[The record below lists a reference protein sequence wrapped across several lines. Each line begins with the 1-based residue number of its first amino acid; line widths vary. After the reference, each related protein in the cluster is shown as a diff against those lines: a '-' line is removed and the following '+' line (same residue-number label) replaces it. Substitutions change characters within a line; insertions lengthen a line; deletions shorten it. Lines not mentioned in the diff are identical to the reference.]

1 MYARVIT
8 LQLQPGKLD
17 EVMRL
22 TQDSIL
28 PLLKRQGIKGGY
40 LVGDR
45 NTGKAVFIG
54 LWESEAD
61 ATAVDTSG
69 LYQQLVASLGQYLA
83 GPPVREQYE
92 GSMASGRTAVIR
104 VRAAPLVP
112 AAPSYMEDA
121 PALRHPRPP

>member
-17 EVMRL
+17 EVMHL

-54 LWESEAD
+54 LWETEAD

-69 LYQQLVASLGQYLA
+69 LYQQWVASLAQCLA

-92 GSMASGRTAVIR
+92 VYLQ
-104 VRAAPLVP
+104 V
-112 AAPSYMEDA
+112 
-121 PALRHPRPP
+121 